1 MVPIHCVHMGTFG
14 VEQRLAASSIET
26 ALVSGKL
33 VPIKSLMSGR
43 RENGHVLR
51 SVEKASGLNG
61 GEELVTSCLVWAGQ
75 CVALSDLLS
84 NLQSSKAFL
93 HRFAC
98 HRRFFSYAKAVLYP
112 RNQGSQVDNWYTL
125 GRFILF
131 SHSFDSL

>member
-61 GEELVTSCLVWAGQ
+61 GEELVTSCLVWA
-75 CVALSDLLS
+75 
-84 NLQSSKAFL
+84 AFL